1 LSYRC
6 TCAAYLVIVLDLS
19 QRFHEVLRFYGGI
32 TLNLDFE
39 GPSLPVFDRKLKRD
53 EQTSRF
59 GKRCAAPLDR
69 ALGC

>member
-1 LSYRC
+1 
-6 TCAAYLVIVLDLS
+6 
-19 QRFHEVLRFYGGI
+19 VLRFYGGI